1 MTWFLDPAACGAT
14 FSEST
19 LETLQIFQH
28 HGTLLS
34 KFWNGARDENTFG
47 LDSYVKEKVVA
58 FVNTEFEKEPCAR
71 LAAMFMFRILNGDF
85 MNDFVYLASH
95 QAVTIEEFVG
105 KSSQHE
111 LSDLRDA
118 FQEYLTKC
126 TEAAC
131 GAITKKET
139 PIEIIPGDEASEN
152 RGFLHGK
159 AMKLRRE
166 YALFHH
172 LSAGWMAPK
181 DIYKAGGTMS
191 AIYQGSRA
199 GQFVGTPGKDN
210 VLLMLS
216 ADLLPT
222 AGQFGKAE
230 SYKTLFVDPPDLKDP
245 LLWMNKAKGLAGI
258 LLGFDGRVSKLR
270 RALEDWT
277 EDACRDSRR
286 LLQGS
291 ILFAPPA
298 SKDVRYLGRKLAYSA
313 DH

>member
-1 MTWFLDPAACGAT
+1 MKTHIQLDRFMTWFLDPAACGAT
-14 FSEST
+14 FAEST

-28 HGTLLS
+28 HDALFS
-34 KFWNGARDENTFG
+34 KYWKGVRDESIVG

-172 LSAGWMAPK
+172 LSAGWMTPK
-181 DIYKAGGTMS
+181 DIYKAGAPCRRFTKG
-191 AIYQGSRA
+191 
-199 GQFVGTPGKDN
+199 PGRGN
-210 VLLMLS
+210 
-216 ADLLPT
+216 
-222 AGQFGKAE
+222 
-230 SYKTLFVDPPDLKDP
+230 
-245 LLWMNKAKGLAGI
+245 
-258 LLGFDGRVSKLR
+258 LLG
-270 RALEDWT
+270 
-277 EDACRDSRR
+277 
-286 LLQGS
+286 
-291 ILFAPPA
+291 PP
-298 SKDVRYLGRKLAYSA
+298 VRTMCC
-313 DH
+313 